1 MDTFETTSS
10 SSLNNNNNNNSHRNA
25 WSNYPA
31 ECYSTSVEYYRPYG
45 TAPLTSL
52 PWVEPSKYSVG
63 NWPTQTSSTFPY
75 TSSHPP
81 PPHAHTN
88 FMSATN
94 SSSATAAS
102 FGQPYYPP
110 TPPKDLPHDT
120 LLDSSSKQQ
129 QQQQQQQQE
138 LLNNKNYHSHH
149 HPHQNLFPNTTS
161 PTTSAAAAAAA
172 YHHHHNWGHVLKD
185 SAVFWSTMK
194 SPTDSTGKISN
205 SNSKKKPSQAEGR
218 ECVNCGAKATPLW
231 RRDGNGNYLCNACG
245 LYHKM
250 NGHNRPLIKPK
261 RRLST
266 VKKTGVHCSNCNTS
280 TTTLW
285 RRNGHGESVCN
296 ACGLYYKLHKVN
308 RPITLKKEN
317 IQTRNRKPNTKR
329 NGNGSL
335 LASSSSCSMKDK
347 DPFPYGLLMKN
358 EPALNGYHAQAAAA
372 AMAVNSAST
381 SSSPSSSAYHQS
393 QQAAYAAAAAL
404 HPLFSSSMLSS
415 IGTTTNTTGTSS
427 SSSTSPNT
435 SSPIKPSYM
444 SHQQHHVPVYPP
456 YF

>member
-1 MDTFETTSS
+1 METFETPS
-10 SSLNNNNNNNSHRNA
+10 NNRNT
-25 WSNYPA
+25 WSNYPP
-31 ECYSTSVEYYRPYG
+31 ECYSASVDYYRSYG
-45 TAPLTSL
+45 TAPLASL
-52 PWVEPSKYSVG
+52 PWVESSKYSVG
-63 NWPTQTSSTFPY
+63 GWPAQTPSTFPY
-75 TSSHPP
+75 TSSHAPAP
-81 PPHAHTN
+81 PPHAHANFISSTN
-88 FMSATN
+88 P
-94 SSSATAAS
+94 SSSTS
-102 FGQPYYPP
+102 TFGQPYYPP
-110 TPPKDLPHDT
+110 TPPKDLPHDS
-120 LLDSSSKQQ
+120 LLDTSNKQQ
-129 QQQQQQQQE
+129 D
-138 LLNNKNYHSHH
+138 LLNNKNYHLHAH
-149 HPHQNLFPNTTS
+149 HPHSNLFPNTTS

-172 YHHHHNWGHVLKD
+172 YHHHNWGHVLKD

-194 SPTDSTGKISN
+194 SPTDSSGKLSN
-205 SNSKKKPSQAEGR
+205 TNNKKKPSQAEGR

-296 ACGLYYKLHKVN
+296 ACGLYYKLHKIN

-317 IQTRNRKPNTKR
+317 IQTRNRKPNSKR
-329 NGNGSL
+329 SGSL
-335 LASSSSCSMKDK
+335 LATSSSCSMRDK
-347 DPFPYGLLMKN
+347 DAFPYGLLMKN
-358 EPALNGYHAQAAAA
+358 EPALNGYHAQAAVA
-372 AMAVNSAST
+372 AMAVNSTST
-381 SSSPSSSAYHQS
+381 SSSPSSSSAYHQS

-415 IGTTTNTTGTSS
+415 IGTTNTTATTTTTGTSS
-427 SSSTSPNT
+427 SSSNS
-435 SSPIKPSYM
+435 SSPIKSSYM
-444 SHQQHHVPVYPP
+444 SNQQHIGVYPP

>member
-1 MDTFETTSS
+1 MDTFELSS
-10 SSLNNNNNNNSHRNA
+10 SSSNNNNNNTNNNTHRNT
-25 WSNYPA
+25 WSNYPT
-31 ECYSTSVEYYRPYG
+31 ECYPTSVDYYRPYG

-52 PWVEPSKYSVG
+52 PWVESSKYSVA
-63 NWPTQTSSTFPY
+63 NWSTQTSSTFPY
-75 TSSHPP
+75 TSSHPA

-88 FMSATN
+88 FMSTTN
-94 SSSATAAS
+94 PSSSSTTTA

-110 TPPKDLPHDT
+110 TPPKDIPHDS
-120 LLDSSSKQQ
+120 LLDTSSKQHD
-129 QQQQQQQQE
+129 
-138 LLNNKNYHSHH
+138 LLNNKNYHQHNHH
-149 HPHQNLFPNTTS
+149 HHHHQNLFPNTTS

-172 YHHHHNWGHVLKD
+172 YHHHNWGHVLKD
-185 SAVFWSTMK
+185 SAAFWSTMK
-194 SPTDSTGKISN
+194 SPTESSGKLSN
-205 SNSKKKPSQAEGR
+205 SNTKKKPSQAEGR

-329 NGNGSL
+329 SGSL
-335 LASSSSCSMKDK
+335 LASSSSCSIKDK

-358 EPALNGYHAQAAAA
+358 EQALNGYHAQAAAA

-381 SSSPSSSAYHQS
+381 SSSPSSSSVYHQS

-415 IGTTTNTTGTSS
+415 IGTTTTGTSLS
-427 SSSTSPNT
+427 SSSNS
-435 SSPIKPSYM
+435 SSPTKSSYM
-444 SHQQHHVPVYPP
+444 TNQQHHVGVYPP

>member
-1 MDTFETTSS
+1 MDLFDLSTTSS
-10 SSLNNNNNNNSHRNA
+10 NNNNPNVHRNT
-25 WSNYPA
+25 WPNYPA
-31 ECYSTSVEYYRPYG
+31 ECYPTSVDYYRQYG
-45 TAPLTSL
+45 PAPLTSMS
-52 PWVEPSKYSVG
+52 WVDSSKYSVP
-63 NWPTQTSSTFPY
+63 NWPSQTPSGFSYP
-75 TSSHPP
+75 SSHPP
-81 PPHAHTN
+81 PPHAHASFISTTN
-88 FMSATN
+88 PSA
-94 SSSATAAS
+94 ATS
-102 FGQPYYPP
+102 FGQTYYPP
-110 TPPKDLPHDT
+110 TPPKDLPQDS
-120 LLDSSSKQQ
+120 LLDSSSKSH
-129 QQQQQQQQE
+129 E
-138 LLNNKNYHSHH
+138 LLNNKNYHAQNQHH
-149 HPHQNLFPNTTS
+149 HHHQNLFPNTTS

-172 YHHHHNWGHVLKD
+172 AAAYHHHQNWGHVLKD
-185 SAVFWSTMK
+185 PTAFWSTMK
-194 SPTDSTGKISN
+194 SPTESSSKLSN
-205 SNSKKKPSQAEGR
+205 SNTKKKASQAEGR

-296 ACGLYYKLHKVN
+296 ACGLYFKLHKVN

-329 NGNGSL
+329 TGSL

-358 EPALNGYHAQAAAA
+358 EQALNGYHAQAAAA
-372 AMAVNSAST
+372 AMAVNSVST
-381 SSSPSSSAYHQS
+381 SSSPSSSVYHQS

-404 HPLFSSSMLSS
+404 RPLFSSSMLSS
-415 IGTTTNTTGTSS
+415 MGTTNTTGSSLSS
-427 SSSTSPNT
+427 SSNS
-435 SSPIKPSYM
+435 SSPTKSSYM
-444 SHQQHHVPVYPP
+444 TNQQHHVGVYPP